1 MVEQDMSSSSPS
13 SSSQQQQQPV
23 LQGGSLSLDHE
34 LFMWSANS
42 WINSPL
48 PARVAAA
55 VASSNNC
62 SCSSRCSSSRPQ
74 WVTGGVHNEA
84 CDLIARIATPGRIW
98 SSGEWSPCT
107 VAAPRDCCCLKDWPL
122 QRAVWFSIHY
132 HHGDTSVA
140 CSSAA
145 HSDANNSPCG
155 REWTYNCCTVIPNT
169 DLWPRSF
176 WICWSVYRTWLQL
189 GWLLQTVLAYWNFQ
203 QW

>member
-1 MVEQDMSSSSPS
+1 MVEQNMSSSSPS
-13 SSSQQQQQPV
+13 SSSSAAAAAK

-34 LFMWSANS
+34 MFMWSANS

-62 SCSSRCSSSRPQ
+62 SCSSRCSSSHPQ
-74 WVTGGVHNEA
+74 WVTGGVHNKA
-84 CDLIARIATPGRIW
+84 CDLIARIATSGRIW

-122 QRAVWFSIHY
+122 QQAVWFSIHY

-140 CSSAA
+140 RYIRTTHHQIDPLARRTVMPTIHHVVASGLIIAAQLFQILTYGQEAFGFVGVSTEPGCS
-145 HSDANNSPCG
+145 
-155 REWTYNCCTVIPNT
+155 
-169 DLWPRSF
+169 
-176 WICWSVYRTWLQL
+176 
-189 GWLLQTVLAYWNFQ
+189 
-203 QW
+203 